1 MKREVYVMRIWQHSS
16 DLESCPVTLSDTQG
30 GQSCSFADLDKFAA
44 FLKENLADPRTSLV
58 RKRRRHDV
66 WKQSF
71 LRNVS
76 SSTEP

>member
-1 MKREVYVMRIWQHSS
+1 MTREVYVMRIWQNSS
-16 DLESCPVTLSDTQG
+16 DLESCPVTLTDTQG
-30 GQSCSFADLDKFAA
+30 GQTCGFADLDKFVLL
-44 FLKENLADPRTSLV
+44 LKEKLEEPRTSLI